1 MKREKYEKPE
11 ITVSEMNLTDSIA
24 QSGIGLGESIWGDS
38 E

>member
-1 MKREKYEKPE
+1 MEKEKYEKPT
-11 ITVSEMNLTDSIA
+11 ITVSELNLADSIA